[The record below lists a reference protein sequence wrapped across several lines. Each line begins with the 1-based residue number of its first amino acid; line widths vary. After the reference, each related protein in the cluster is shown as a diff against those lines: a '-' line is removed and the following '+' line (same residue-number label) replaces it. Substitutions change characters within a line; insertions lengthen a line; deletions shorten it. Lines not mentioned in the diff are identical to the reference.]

1 MVSAGASQKI
11 FRPSLSEMLPR
22 WQTAVEV
29 WPVSTSLMHRARDL
43 THLRKSCT
51 WGQFWS
57 QLPPHFGSNGVLHSK
72 QERGGQA
79 DLVWLSLHL
88 ARSGPDHNM
97 ETDSAGSAA
106 DSTRGRERNGPAM
119 NRERTEQSG
128 LGGGGVFSWSQ
139 SGCPARMLHR
149 PDRAFGRAQ

>member
-79 DLVWLSLHL
+79 AQPNEA
-88 ARSGPDHNM
+88 ARCRA
-97 ETDSAGSAA
+97 AGGRQQGGEKAKRPGRKGA
-106 DSTRGRERNGPAM
+106 EGRGGR
-119 NRERTEQSG
+119 
-128 LGGGGVFSWSQ
+128 GGGGGDILV
-139 SGCPARMLHR
+139 
-149 PDRAFGRAQ
+149 